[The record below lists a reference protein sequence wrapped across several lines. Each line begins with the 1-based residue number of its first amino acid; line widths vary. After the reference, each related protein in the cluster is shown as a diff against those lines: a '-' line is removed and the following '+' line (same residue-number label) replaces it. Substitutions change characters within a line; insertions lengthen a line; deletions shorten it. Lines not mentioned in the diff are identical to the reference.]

1 MSQAYVAPILA
12 ASFTCIVGLVGWTVR
27 ELARLSTQI
36 SVMEQRQSDHE
47 RRIERLEGL

>member
-1 MSQAYVAPILA
+1 MSEAYVAPILA

-36 SVMEQRQSDHE
+36 SVMAQRQDDHD
-47 RRIERLEGL
+47 RRIERLEGS